1 MDYQWQTDVFTAFS
15 PAHEALGK
23 ITYQDM
29 PATPHPTYLIT
40 QVWVDP
46 AHRGQGIAGQ
56 LTTAFLTEVRQRT
69 GYVIPPCPYAKAFI
83 AKHPEFQDLIAK

>member
-1 MDYQWQTDVFTAFS
+1 MDYQWQTDVFTALS
-15 PAHEALGK
+15 PTHEVLGK

-29 PATPHPTYLIT
+29 PATTHPTYLIT

-46 AHRGQGIAGQ
+46 AYRGQGIAGQ
-56 LTTAFLTEVRQRT
+56 LTTVFLTDVRQRT
-69 GYVIPPCPYAKAFI
+69 GYVIPHCPYAKTFI